1 MSTLSLDSFWGWLL
15 DHPNCLVRAGSAD
28 AVLYDDE
35 DLHWWLGKDGN
46 LLIAQSIRGKRLAGE
61 LIIDPER
68 VSYVENVGEQ
78 REGEHAFELITETE
92 TERFASFFFV
102 LTHGFETEG
111 EGEDDTH
118 GRAIH

>member
-1 MSTLSLDSFWGWLL
+1 MSTLSLDSFWSWIL
-15 DHPNCLVRAGSAD
+15 DHPNCLVRVGSAD
-28 AVLYDDE
+28 AVLYDDD
-35 DLHWWLGKDGN
+35 DLHWWLGQDGN
-46 LLIAQSIRGKRLAGE
+46 LLVAQAIRGKRLAGE
-61 LIIDPER
+61 IVIDPDR

-111 EGEDDTH
+111 EEDVHD
-118 GRAIH
+118 RAIH